1 MIRPA
6 TPEDVPAIV
15 DLIRGLAEY
24 EKALQEV
31 RTTPEQL
38 RESLFGPEP
47 AVFCHVA
54 QGPGEEEISGFA
66 IWYVTYSTWLGRH
79 GIHLEDLF
87 VRPDARGKGYGRLLL
102 TELARLCVER
112 GYGRLEWQV
121 LDWNT
126 PAAEFYVSLGALPQ
140 QEWIPYRITGEAL
153 EALAAR

>member
-24 EKALQEV
+24 EKALREV
-31 RTTPEQL
+31 ETTPEQL
-38 RESLFGPEP
+38 HESLFGPEP

-54 QGPGEEEISGFA
+54 QDPGEERVVGFA

-87 VRPDARGKGYGRLLL
+87 VLPSARGRGHGRRLLA
-102 TELARLCVER
+102 ELARLCVAR

-126 PAAEFYVSLGALPQ
+126 PAAEFYTSLGARPQ
-140 QEWIPYRITGEAL
+140 QEWIPYRITGQEL